1 MSTDYPLEEIGQWK
15 KEKVLG
21 AGGFGYVV
29 LWRHKVTNETIALKE
44 CRWGHD
50 PMMTPKH
57 RNHWKLEVDMM
68 SRLNHPNIVTAIAVP
83 PELDVPSTELPVL
96 AMEYCSNG
104 DLRKLLNRPE
114 NCCGL
119 KEKHVRLIMKH
130 ISSAVNYLHSR
141 KIIHRDLKPE
151 NIVIQD
157 QNGNIVYKL
166 IDLGYAKELDQGSFC
181 TSFVGTLQY
190 LAPELFMS
198 QKYTCTVD
206 YWSLGLVTHEII
218 TGSRPFLPDKSPAEW
233 IPIIKRK
240 DSTVIRAFLD
250 ADKNII
256 FSNEISPFH
265 HICSLFKS
273 DMERWLQSMLEWDPK
288 KRGRFNDGSAFAF
301 LEEIFDK
308 KISLVFC
315 VDTLKLYSFLVNET
329 MSLEEFYKQLE
340 LDSKIP
346 VNQQEIYFPDGR
358 TPNPEKGA
366 IQFMSDMEEEELV
379 IFLFHK
385 NESSSSVSSLS
396 STVIPNDVE
405 NMMRN
410 PHDKVDYLSQ
420 RSVWSQAVFLSHQEF
435 SLVNRLVQ
443 AFKANLMNLLTKTS
457 YTRKCISR
465 MTAEM
470 NKLLAKSALFKNSLE
485 QDIKSYEKQY
495 ENGGFSSE
503 TLSQDWKNTLENL
516 KKVDILRQKIVNLE
530 ACTSSLCSQTMEL
543 QKLPYARSKLIT
555 ALEDVHQKIL
565 ESYAELRKR
574 SSDERRIPH
583 DNTEIVR
590 LLCLCLQHSH
600 THTQEVVSHIKTI
613 KQVKRDIDDSL
624 PQINNVL
631 KEISDWDFQI
641 ESWQARRQQALWK
654 VIDALLEKAHN
665 VERSISPLE
674 LSSSPQPT
682 LLKKHSNSPGSSLL
696 SKGLT
701 DVGARNIPDSPRLS
715 TLLRTPPIITPPAW
729 QSRLESLTLSSSFS
743 NGDGALPKMRFNPT
757 SMTNNSMASLSEI
770 LTKTTEDSRRVKR
783 ENETLVESFQNL
795 MEVLKSYQE
804 DQANQN

>member
-15 KEKVLG
+15 REKVLG

-29 LWRHKVTNETIALKE
+29 LWRNKLSNETIALKE

-57 RNHWKLEVDMM
+57 RNHWKLEIDMM

-83 PELDVPSTELPVL
+83 PELDVPATEMPLL

-130 ISSAVNYLHSR
+130 ISSAINYLHET

-157 QNGNIVYKL
+157 HNGKIVYKL

-233 IPIIKRK
+233 IPIIKGK
-240 DSTVIRAFLD
+240 DPTVIRAFLD
-250 ADKNII
+250 ADKNIV
-256 FSNEISPFH
+256 FSNEMSPFH
-265 HICSLFKS
+265 HICSLFKA
-273 DMERWLQSMLEWDPK
+273 DMERWLQAMLEWDPK
-288 KRGRFNDGSAFAF
+288 KRGRYDNGSAFTL
-301 LEEIFDK
+301 LETIFNK

-329 MSLEEFYKQLE
+329 MSLEDFYKQLE
-340 LDSKIP
+340 LETKIP
-346 VNQQEIYFPDGR
+346 VNQQDIYFPDGR
-358 TPNPEKGA
+358 TPNSEKGA
-366 IQFMSDMEEEELV
+366 SQFMSDMEEEEIV
-379 IFLFHK
+379 IFLFHT

-396 STVIPNDVE
+396 STVIPTDVE

-410 PHDKVDYLSQ
+410 PHDKIDYLSQ
-420 RSVWSQAVFLSHQEF
+420 RTVWSQAVFLSQQEF
-435 SLVNRLVQ
+435 SLVSRLVQ

-470 NKLLAKSALFKNSLE
+470 NKLLAKSALFKSSLE
-485 QDIKSYEKQY
+485 QDMKSYEKQY

-503 TLSQDWKNTLENL
+503 TLFQDWKNTLENL

-530 ACTSSLCSQTMEL
+530 ACTSSLCSQTVEL
-543 QKLPYARSKLIT
+543 QKSPYARAKLIT
-555 ALEDVHQKIL
+555 SLEEVHQKIL

-590 LLCLCLQHSH
+590 LLCLCLQYSH
-600 THTQEVVSHIKTI
+600 THTQEVVCHIKTI

-624 PQINNVL
+624 PQINNVV

-641 ESWQARRQQALWK
+641 DSWQARRQQSLWK

-682 LLKKHSNSPGSSLL
+682 LLRKHINSVGSSLPP
-696 SKGLT
+696 KGLP
-701 DVGARNIPDSPRLS
+701 DVGARIIPDPPRPS
-715 TLLRTPPIITPPAW
+715 SILRTPPIITPPAW
-729 QSRLESLTLSSSFS
+729 QSRLESLTLNSSFS
-743 NGDGALPKMRFNPT
+743 NGDRTFSKMRYNPP
-757 SMTNNSMASLSEI
+757 SMPNNSMTSLSEI
-770 LTKTTEDSRRVKR
+770 LTRTTEDSRRVKR
-783 ENETLVESFQNL
+783 ENETLLER
-795 MEVLKSYQE
+795 
-804 DQANQN
+804 